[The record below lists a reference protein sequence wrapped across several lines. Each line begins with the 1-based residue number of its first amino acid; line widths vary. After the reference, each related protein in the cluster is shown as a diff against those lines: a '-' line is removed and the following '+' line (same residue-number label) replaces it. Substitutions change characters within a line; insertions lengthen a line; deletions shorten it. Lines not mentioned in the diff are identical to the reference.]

1 MSEELTSGFGASD
14 QPSPGGGQAEPTSGG
29 TPQSSATDAPGR
41 EPQAQQSSSQP
52 ASAPAQPPTKPA
64 ADKVNL
70 FESAEFR
77 QYQAQQERQK
87 ADLQKRLQE
96 MESQMEQYATAN
108 MDDFQRAQFEREK
121 FKRVAEQRE
130 QALTQMQQE
139 MQLAQLN
146 AQRQQDLL
154 ALSQE
159 YGVPVDKLGNARTY
173 DEARYMARAEQLEQQ
188 MKAQRAQTNRPDLGG
203 GRANTPTD
211 RMETDFDQAVKAR
224 DPVAYMRLLSRQQA
238 GG

>member
-1 MSEELTSGFGASD
+1 MSEELTSGLGASPE
-14 QPSPGGGQAEPTSGG
+14 PSPSGGQAQSTSNE
-29 TPQSSATDAPGR
+29 TPQRQTDAPGG
-41 EPQAQQSSSQP
+41 EPQAQQSSPPP
-52 ASAPAQPPTKPA
+52 ASQPAQPPKQP
-64 ADKVNL
+64 DKVNL

-87 ADLQKRLQE
+87 AELQKRVQE
-96 MESQMEQYATAN
+96 MEAQMEQYATAN

-121 FKRVAEQRE
+121 YKRVADERE
-130 QALTQMQQE
+130 QALRQMQQD
-139 MQLAQLN
+139 MQIAQLN

-159 YGVPVDKLGNARTY
+159 YGVPAEKLGNARTY
-173 DEARYMARAEQLEQQ
+173 DEARLMAQYEQLQQQ
-188 MKAQRAQTNRPDLGG
+188 MATQRAQSNRPDLGG

-211 RMETDFDQAVKAR
+211 RMDSEFDKAARAR